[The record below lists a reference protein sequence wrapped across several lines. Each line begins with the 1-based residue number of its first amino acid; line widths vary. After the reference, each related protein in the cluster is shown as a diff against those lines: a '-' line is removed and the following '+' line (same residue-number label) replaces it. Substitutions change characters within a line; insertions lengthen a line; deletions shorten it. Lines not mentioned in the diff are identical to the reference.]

1 MSISR
6 QRLAATAAT
15 AALAIVLAACG
26 SSAATQA
33 PTAEP
38 TAAPTAPPTAVPTAE
53 PTASP
58 TESATESPT
67 SGGTEG
73 RTGRIEVDGKF
84 EITLADGWVEV
95 ALNADDLQAIIDAFP
110 EDSEMAATLEAQLPT
125 LLAAGVK
132 LWAIDLQSD
141 GPGTNLNVIVQPSGA
156 ISLQLLRVIAEQGI
170 GQVPGIEGEPVV
182 SDLSVDSQ
190 DAVQITY
197 RLTQAMA
204 DGTSVTV
211 DGTQVYVSTETEV
224 YIFTF
229 TIMSGGD
236 DADVA
241 PMVQSIE
248 FKS

>member
-6 QRLAATAAT
+6 QRLAAT

-38 TAAPTAPPTAVPTAE
+38 TAAPTAAPTAE
-53 PTASP
+53 PTPAP
-58 TESATESPT
+58 TESLTEESPT

-95 ALNADDLQAIIDAFP
+95 ALNADDIQAIIDAFP

-125 LLAAGVK
+125 LIAAGVK
-132 LWAIDLQSD
+132 LWAIDLQSG
-141 GPGTNLNVIVQPSGA
+141 GPGTNLNVLVQPSGA
-156 ISLQLLRVIAEQGI
+156 ISLQLLRVIAEQGLA
-170 GQVPGIEGEPVV
+170 QVPGIQGAPEV
-182 SDLSVDSQ
+182 SDLTVDGQ
-190 DAVQITY
+190 DAVQIAY

-248 FKS
+248 FTS

>member
-1 MSISR
+1 M
-6 QRLAATAAT
+6 
-15 AALAIVLAACG
+15 
-26 SSAATQA
+26 
-33 PTAEP
+33 
-38 TAAPTAPPTAVPTAE
+38 
-53 PTASP
+53 
-58 TESATESPT
+58 
-67 SGGTEG
+67 
-73 RTGRIEVDGKF
+73 
-84 EITLADGWVEV
+84 
-95 ALNADDLQAIIDAFP
+95 
-110 EDSEMAATLEAQLPT
+110 EA
-125 LLAAGVK
+125 
-132 LWAIDLQSD
+132 
-141 GPGTNLNVIVQPSGA
+141 QPSGA

-182 SDLSVDSQ
+182 SDLSVDGQ